1 MSSTKN
7 ANKFKNLQNYENRL
21 DIVNC
26 TAFKNEIIESGIYTY
41 NIIEDACKHIRS
53 KYIGLCA
60 HGKVDTIAE
69 IKGVCEID
77 AEKHILV
84 SWLND
89 DNSSEEDFI
98 NIVKAKT
105 KMFTDLR
112 PIQVFV
118 LNNFR
123 DGVNFEKGTPGGMFG
138 IKKYFNFNNE
148 IKNIDE
154 LENLI
159 QNKTWNNFT

>member
-7 ANKFKNLQNYENRL
+7 ANKIKNLQNYENRL
-21 DIVNC
+21 DVVNC
-26 TAFKNEIIESGIYTY
+26 TAFKDEIVESGIYTY
-41 NIIEDACKHIRS
+41 NIIEDAYKHIRS

-69 IKGVCEID
+69 IKGVCELD
-77 AEKHILV
+77 KEEHILV

-89 DNSSEEDFI
+89 DNSAEEDFI
-98 NIVKAKT
+98 KIVKEKIEV
-105 KMFTDLR
+105 FTDLR

-123 DGVNFEKGTPGGMFG
+123 DGINFKKGTPGGMFG
-138 IKKYFNFNNE
+138 CKKYFNFNNE

-154 LENLI
+154 LASRI
-159 QNKTWNNFT
+159 SNKTWND